1 MVVHGRM
8 GRLKHLFFVVVVVI
22 LFYRIKF
29 YLPYMVISRFFTVP
43 PPTTS
48 FRDPKVRLAST
59 RELLVVGLIESWSND
74 TAATLPDTGFR
85 DGRPRSIAQRYWLGK
100 KGGSKCRIC
109 YYSTTDGQ
117 QNIRKKTTTDDWI
130 WYRLYSPILHCTH
143 SLDVSKI
150 RARGYPWSRWI
161 WWWWCIYSSELC
173 CWRKKDPKMGE
184 TSSHHDF
191 FVSFSFLKTF
201 LSFRV
206 DHKGPK
212 KKKKKK
218 QKKKQLVWRELFG

>member
-1 MVVHGRM
+1 
-8 GRLKHLFFVVVVVI
+8 
-22 LFYRIKF
+22 
-29 YLPYMVISRFFTVP
+29 
-43 PPTTS
+43 
-48 FRDPKVRLAST
+48 
-59 RELLVVGLIESWSND
+59 LLVVGLIESWSND

-218 QKKKQLVWRELFG
+218 KKKKTTCMERTFWLAQAP